1 MTPHHT
7 RRALRLASALAVT
20 GLCVSLAPQA
30 LADDT
35 AGSGAMKLS
44 SAQADKLAAHAALDP
59 YGDGGKA
66 QEPTKPKDT
75 TAPESAGKD
84 ARTDADDAPVTFT
97 AASTLEGVRGMG
109 ATVPVGKNGDYFLL
123 TSLGTV
129 QRRAADGTSVWER
142 TNSSLYTDWKVTPQR
157 PWQTEPYPVRI
168 LMGYNAVSP
177 FTPTSDSGY
186 ATGDLTGDGTDDL
199 VFTASVGV
207 VPYRPFTSP
216 GSTLPNGTFV
226 TVVDGRTGATV
237 WSKLYD
243 YATHVKIV
251 DRTLLVADSPRQNM
265 NAPATDTAKLTGTR
279 FTYKAGALTP
289 AATWT
294 YDTGETGSV
303 SWGDL
308 QDLGKGRVAVSWD
321 RAKTETSGGIGR
333 TLLLSAADGSVTWST
348 DSLLYSRQ
356 LRLESARKRLVAIE
370 QADPTD
376 GVRYE
381 IAAYDLK
388 TGRRATLDSRVNV
401 LPTALTVG
409 DLTSREGAEYAV
421 AESSLDDNLYVNA
434 STVRALDGTDPHKAL
449 WSSTI
454 KRDAGN
460 NTNGASFWR
469 LQVVDGTLVTAA
481 QDDEKNGDAENMGG
495 ARYARL
501 TVFSG
506 KGAVKWQE
514 KGLGASPMYQDVFDD
529 AGGGHVRL
537 VDQNENVR
545 TYRLGNGKK
554 ESLTPLRADIAYAKA
569 TDVNKDGADDVVMAG
584 SSNGVWAYSGPS
596 LATGKPEQLWQATVP
611 GAVHDVETGDV
622 NGDGRPEI
630 VVAADSAVVVLNA
643 RTGRTLTTIDGGGGF
658 VRSVRLTD
666 LDGDGV
672 LDLLVPTRTLDAY
685 DGAGHRL
692 WTYAAPGKPDDLV
705 FSDPSTGEGRVYV
718 SYSARGSINLPDA
731 GAHAVALN
739 ARTGKA
745 KWDLAP
751 EAPAASSDGLIHAAL
766 SYHGT
771 FASPDIPYANGHAVV
786 YLWDIQSQAGV
797 GSTDGVSPHQYMEI
811 RDGRTGEVVH
821 ATTLGGLWTHNDFF
835 TDDGVLYQAGTASFR
850 AFRGEGTEDTTVF
863 AVPQS
868 YGAGFA
874 TGPGG
879 RKLLIGGVEGGVY
892 AWSPGIFG
900 APDSYVPSLGSAG
913 LTGGRNQLAADLDG
927 DGCVEV
933 LSLNGDDYGMDRI
946 AEDLGGRYLVQDNGI
961 HQVTTYTLS

>member
-75 TAPESAGKD
+75 TAPKSAGKD

-157 PWQTEPYPVRI
+157 PWQTEPYPARI

-177 FTPTSDSGY
+177 FTPSSDSGY

-216 GSTLPNGTFV
+216 GSALPNGTFV

-356 LRLESARKRLVAIE
+356 LRLDSARKRLVAVE

-672 LDLLVPTRTLDAY
+672 LDLLVPTGTLDAY